1 MPAAKHDR
9 LWNCN
14 NTCPCWSASQERPK
28 NIHEAVPLKNRV
40 VEKNTSS
47 LIHLFSLLPA
57 HSSKLLLPFLTIFHS
72 ALSDFLWHFG
82 GHCFNVIACWGASTY
97 TGSEVVTLHLQ
108 LHLSSFIWIVNKL
121 LGIHHRVFFLF
132 IHLIVSLP
140 LRMGPMEVFC
150 LHGKQ
155 KLCVYLRFSCKCNII
170 RPIGNF
176 CGAEYVCWQRSMLY
190 NSDFC
195 LFILQHIL
203 DHYVMMGVQYIYTF
217 LNQMACIMCRCT
229 IHTKAMD
236 KHIDSNKQYSWI
248 R

>member
-72 ALSDFLWHFG
+72 PLSDFLWHFG

-108 LHLSSFIWIVNKL
+108 LHLASFIWIVNKL
-121 LGIHHRVFFLF
+121 LCIHHRVFFLF
-132 IHLIVSLP
+132 IHLIVRLP
-140 LRMGPMEVFC
+140 LRMAPMEVFC
-150 LHGKQ
+150 LHG
-155 KLCVYLRFSCKCNII
+155 
-170 RPIGNF
+170 
-176 CGAEYVCWQRSMLY
+176 CWQRSMLY

-203 DHYVMMGVQYIYTF
+203 CYYVMMGVQYIYTF
-217 LNQMACIMCRCT
+217 LNQMACTMCRCT

-236 KHIDSNKQYSWI
+236 KHIDSNEQYSWI